1 MKEKNKNTR
10 GNMLDTLLKAYLR
23 SNKLKVKVRTEQTDK
38 PINVNFG
45 DVIEILFSNQ
55 LLVAVYVG
63 NQEALLM
70 SEFWEFA
77 REKDLIV
84 EFNHSIANKW
94 IIQLDKRL
102 YEVKNFSIAG
112 SLSDSDKQMLRD
124 VLAGKELPPSKTG
137 PKIPPNPEDP
147 RMKFGVE
154 EAKKVLRY
162 NASLYQEQENC
173 IYFDF
178 KKTYFK
184 IEKQAAYDG
193 ETLFEQNG
201 VFISIEQNA
210 ILIDATDKNIGKKI
224 AIKLKLPNQTI
235 VIHEDTILEP
245 TFKIISKTPIKIPYA
260 IKHMIEINIYG

>member
-23 SNKLKVKVRTEQTDK
+23 SNKVKLKVRTEQTDK

-45 DVIEILFSNQ
+45 DVIEISHNNQ
-55 LLVAVYVG
+55 LLIAVYIDD
-63 NQEALLM
+63 NEALLM

-77 REKDLIV
+77 REKDIIV
-84 EFNHSIANKW
+84 NFSHPIADKW
-94 IIQLDKRL
+94 IIELDKRL
-102 YEVKNFSIAG
+102 YDVRNFVVIG
-112 SLSDSDKQMLRD
+112 SLTDEDKQLLSD
-124 VLAGKELPPSKTG
+124 ILGGKELPPSKTG
-137 PKIPPNPEDP
+137 PKIPPNPKDP
-147 RMKFGVE
+147 RMKFSAE

-162 NASLYQEQENC
+162 NASLYQDQENC

-184 IEKQAAYDG
+184 NEKQAAYDG

-235 VIHEDTILEP
+235 VIHEGTILEP

-260 IKHMIEINIYG
+260 IKHMLEIDVYE